1 MAEVVQ
7 IDIPGIGLVD
17 ARNAASEKTLSE
29 ILKILQNWEKKH
41 LKAGGAGG
49 AGKSEGDK
57 DGGNDQGG
65 AAGGTAGGIRRTAAY
80 LTSKMKFVGGAFVGL
95 GEASTRAVGN
105 LSNLGDS
112 LESAASL
119 FSNIPIAGSL
129 FQAAAGAA
137 ERVVRSFNDA
147 AQSGASFGGSLNSFA
162 GAASQAG
169 MTLSEFGSLIRSNGQ
184 GMLAFG
190 GTVEAGA
197 KRFASVSKQLRAT
210 GSDLYALG
218 FSTQEINK
226 GLATFGELQRLQGM
240 QGRKSNAEL
249 VAGASR
255 YLKNLDALSKITGEE
270 RAAKEAEM
278 KALLQSAQFQA
289 AMAGL
294 SEDVRESFMMT
305 VGQLPKGMQKF
316 AEDIMA
322 TGTATTEENQKLLAM
337 MPQSAA
343 LLTEFHAKQQRGEA
357 ITLEERNRLNNLMK
371 QEGGAALQSIKQAG
385 AANAELAPL
394 VNSLASTYQINT
406 DAVKEATEEQKAAKA
421 ATDKVNEAVNKM
433 RERIAAVSNAFTMFL
448 VNSGALDQL
457 MKAFELLVGV
467 VQKFAIPVINLM
479 MGVITIAIDVISKLA
494 GIVLPVLTEAFGFLM
509 GGLTGMMNIVDKNV
523 NPAFQFFGQV
533 AQTVGNI
540 MEQYVKPALLNLAGF
555 IIADVF
561 PVLKFLG
568 ETIMFIAENVIWP
581 AFEMI
586 GSIIRDYVYPAF
598 SAVASFIADNLFP
611 ILAMLGAGFAGY
623 YAVLAAK
630 KIAEMYA
637 TAKTWLL
644 GGAATGAAMGL
655 GAAAKAAWLAAKPF
669 LAIIAPIVA
678 LVGLLAYLHKTG
690 WGFSDVL
697 EAIGDNL
704 KRFAIEYVDVWLSIA
719 EKIARFF
726 GGGDAIKSMREKL
739 DLERQELKEREKAR
753 DQRREDQA
761 KERGFQNRQNVVDQM
776 NFKLDQKQL
785 GLKQD
790 QIRTAEKEKELNLGD
805 PYALLKGLAEKESS
819 EFVNS
824 TTPAAPKSGGTA
836 AGAEGSRRAIETEAE
851 QQRAQEQRR
860 REQES
865 EAQRRT
871 QESSGDQTA
880 PSSPPPAAQETLV
893 ASINRLNTNM
903 ERMVAQQTRSNTLL
917 TNQIRATENVA
928 GAVSGDLFEYPMGA

>member
-1 MAEVVQ
+1 MAEIVQ

-49 AGKSEGDK
+49 AGKKEDSNDS
-57 DGGNDQGG
+57 GGNDGGG
-65 AAGGTAGGIRRTAAY
+65 AAGPGGLKKAAGY

-105 LSNLGDS
+105 LANLGDS
-112 LESAASL
+112 IESAASL
-119 FSNIPIAGSL
+119 FSSIPVAGAL

-137 ERVVRSFNDA
+137 ERVVRAFNDVS
-147 AQSGASFGGSLNSFA
+147 QSGATFGGSLNSFA

-197 KRFASVSKQLRAT
+197 KRFVAVSKQLRAT

-226 GLATFGELQRLQGM
+226 GLASYGELLRLQGN
-240 QGRKSNAEL
+240 QGKKSNADL

-322 TGTATTEENQKLLAM
+322 TGTATTEENQKLMAM

-343 LLTEFHAKQQRGEA
+343 LLTEFNAKQQRGEA

-394 VNSLASTYQINT
+394 VNSLASTYQINE
-406 DAVKEATEEQKAAKA
+406 DAVKEATEEQKAAQA
-421 ATDKVNEAVNKM
+421 ATDKVNEAINKM
-433 RERIAAVSNAFTMFL
+433 RERIASVSNAFTMFL
-448 VNSGALDQL
+448 VNSGALDQM

-467 VQKFAIPVINLM
+467 IQKFAIPIINLM
-479 MGVITIAIDVISKLA
+479 MGAITIAIDVISKLA
-494 GIVLPVLTEAFGFLM
+494 GIVLPVLAEAFGFLT
-509 GGLTGMMNIVDKNV
+509 GGLSTMINTVDKNV
-523 NPAFQFFGQV
+523 NPAFRFLGEV
-533 AQTVGNI
+533 AQTVGDI
-540 MEQYVKPALLNLAGF
+540 IDQYVKPALLNLAGF
-555 IIADVF
+555 IIADVW

-568 ETIMFIAENVIWP
+568 DTVLFLAENVLWP
-581 AFEMI
+581 AFQLI
-586 GSIIRDYVYPAF
+586 GGVIRDYVYPAF
-598 SAVASFIADNLFP
+598 SAVAGFLADNLFP
-611 ILAMLGAGFAGY
+611 ILTMLGAGFAAY
-623 YAVLAAK
+623 YAVLIGK
-630 KIAEMYA
+630 QIAEMYS
-637 TAKTWLL
+637 TAKTWLM
-644 GGAATGAAMGL
+644 GGAAATAAFNLGL
-655 GAAAKAAWLAAKPF
+655 TAKAAFAAALPF
-669 LAIIAPIVA
+669 IKIVAPIIA
-678 LVGLLAYLHKTG
+678 LVGLFSYLYKTG
-690 WGFSDVL
+690 WSFGDAL

-704 KRFAIEYVDVWLSIA
+704 KRFAIEYVDIWLAIA
-719 EKIARFF
+719 EKIATFF
-726 GGGDAIKSMREKL
+726 GGGDTIKAMRERL
-739 DLERQELKEREKAR
+739 DLERKDLDEKEAAR
-753 DQRREDQA
+753 DQRRADQA
-761 KERGFQNRQNVVDQM
+761 KERGFQNRQNVVDEM
-776 NFKLDQKQL
+776 SLKLGEKQL
-785 GLKQD
+785 GQQQE
-790 QIRTAEKEKELNLGD
+790 QIRNAEKAEELNLGD
-805 PYALLKGLAEKESS
+805 PYGLLKGLAKKEGS
-819 EFVNS
+819 EFVQN
-824 TTPAAPKSGGTA
+824 
-836 AGAEGSRRAIETEAE
+836 AEGPRRAIDK
-851 QQRAQEQRR
+851 
-860 REQES
+860 S
-865 EAQRRT
+865 SRT
-871 QESSGDQTA
+871 TKVLQKNSKE
-880 PSSPPPAAQETLV
+880 
-893 ASINRLNTNM
+893 IN
-903 ERMVAQQTRSNTLL
+903 LL
-917 TNQIRATENVA
+917 LGVNLHQIVPQ
-928 GAVSGDLFEYPMGA
+928 LLIKLPLPKLKKL

>member
-29 ILKILQNWEKKH
+29 ILKILQDWEKKH
-41 LKAGGAGG
+41 LKSGGGG
-49 AGKSEGDK
+49 GG
-57 DGGNDQGG
+57 GGNDPPADPQGG
-65 AAGGTAGGIRRTAAY
+65 LPGEKKPGTMRKSLTAM
-80 LTSKMKFVGGAFVGL
+80 TSKIKLVIGTFVVL
-95 GEASTRAVGN
+95 GDESTRAVSN
-105 LSNLGDS
+105 LANLGDS
-112 LESAASL
+112 LESVANL
-119 FSNIPIAGSL
+119 FSSFPLVGPM
-129 FQAAAGAA
+129 FGAVA
-137 ERVVRSFNDA
+137 SASERVVRSFNDA
-147 AQSGASFGGSLNSFA
+147 TQSGATFGGSLNSFA
-162 GAASQAG
+162 GSASEAG

-226 GLATFGELQRLQGM
+226 GLATFGEMQRLQGM

-255 YLKNLDALSKITGEE
+255 YLKNLDALAKITGEE
-270 RAAKEAEM
+270 RSAKEAEM
-278 KALLQSAQFQA
+278 KALMQSAQFQA
-289 AMAGL
+289 SMAGL
-294 SEDVRESFMMT
+294 SEEVRDSFLMT

-322 TGTATTEENQKLLAM
+322 TGTATTDENQKLLAM
-337 MPQSAA
+337 MPKSAA
-343 LLTEFHAKQQRGEA
+343 LLTEFNAKQQRGEA

-457 MKAFELLVGV
+457 MRVFELLVGV
-467 VQKFAIPVINLM
+467 VQKFAIPIINLM
-479 MGVITIAIDVISKLA
+479 MGAITIAVDVISKLA
-494 GIVLPVLTEAFGFLM
+494 GIVLPILTEAFGFLTS
-509 GGLTGMMNIVDKNV
+509 GLTGMMNVVDKNV
-523 NPAFQFFGQV
+523 NPAFTFFGEV
-533 AQTVGNI
+533 IQTVGNI
-540 MEQYVKPALLNLAGF
+540 IDQYVKPALLNLAGF

-598 SAVASFIADNLFP
+598 AAVAGFIADNLFP

-630 KIAEMYA
+630 KIAEIYA
-637 TAKTWLL
+637 TAQTWLL
-644 GGAATGAAMGL
+644 GGAATGAAKGL
-655 GAAAKAAWLAAKPF
+655 GAAAKAAWAAALPF
-669 LAIIAPIVA
+669 IKIVAPIVA
-678 LVGLLAYLHKTG
+678 LVGLFAYLYKTG
-690 WGFSDVL
+690 WSFGDVL

-753 DQRREDQA
+753 DQRRADRTQ
-761 KERGFQNRQNVVDQM
+761 ERGFQNRQNVVDQM
-776 NFKLDQKQL
+776 SLKLGEKQL
-785 GLKQD
+785 GQQQD
-790 QIRTAEKEKELNLGD
+790 QIRAAEKEKELNLGD

-836 AGAEGSRRAIETEAE
+836 AGAEGARRTIETEAE
-851 QQRAQEQRR
+851 QRRAQEQRA
-860 REQES
+860 REEQ
-865 EAQRRT
+865 QRQQQQQQQQQQPT
-871 QESSGDQTA
+871 TPPATA
-880 PSSPPPAAQETLV
+880 PSTQEVLI
-893 ASINRLNTNM
+893 ASIDRLNTNM
-903 ERMVAQQTRSNTLL
+903 ERMVAQQSRSNTLL
-917 TNQIRATENVA
+917 TNQVRATENVA
-928 GAVSGDLFEYPMGA
+928 GAVSGDLFGALGA